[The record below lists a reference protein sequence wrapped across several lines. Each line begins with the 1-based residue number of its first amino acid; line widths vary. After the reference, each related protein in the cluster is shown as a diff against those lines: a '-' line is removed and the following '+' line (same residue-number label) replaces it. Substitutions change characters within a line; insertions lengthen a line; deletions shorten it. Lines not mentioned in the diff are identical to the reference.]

1 MGVSLQHPSAVR
13 NGIWSEGEDGLH
25 ILRVALACSILLHS
39 LVFHDAWPHSRK
51 FFSGRLEE
59 T

>member
-1 MGVSLQHPSAVR
+1 MGVGLQHPSAVR

-39 LVFHDAWPHSRK
+39 LVSHG
-51 FFSGRLEE
+51 FSCSFVSLAFL
-59 T
+59 TVDIC